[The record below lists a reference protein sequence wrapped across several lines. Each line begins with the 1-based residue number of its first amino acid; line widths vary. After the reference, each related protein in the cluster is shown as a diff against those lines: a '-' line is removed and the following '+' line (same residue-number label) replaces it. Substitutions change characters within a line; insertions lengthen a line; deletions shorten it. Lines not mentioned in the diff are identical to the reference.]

1 MRSPLLSILVSIGLA
16 IFAGA
21 LLSPTD
27 GSRAVIG
34 PQGQIMRGAD
44 GRILKTST
52 KFGDLRVNWPAYL
65 CFALAAAAFIW
76 TLVLIAL
83 GLIGLRRS
91 RDHDAA

>member
-1 MRSPLLSILVSIGLA
+1 MRSPLFSLLVSIGLA

-21 LLSPTD
+21 ILSPTD
-27 GSRAVIG
+27 GSKAVIG

-44 GRILKTST
+44 GRMLRTST

-76 TLVLIAL
+76 TLVLITL
-83 GLIGLRRS
+83 GLISLRRPQ
-91 RDHDAA
+91 DHDAA